1 MHETLMQCFE
11 WYLPD
16 DGSTWNRLAGQAPAL
31 AAAGITKAWLPPA
44 SKGAGG
50 ITDPGYGVYDLYD
63 LGEFPAKGAV
73 RTKYGTREEYLAAIR
88 AMQAAGIEVLA
99 DVVLN
104 HRMGGDERER
114 ARVRVVDSHDQRR
127 HASEP
132 FDIEAYTRF
141 TFPARAGAY
150 SDFTWDRHDFTG
162 TSRKIG
168 GERQV
173 LLFDG
178 KQWNPNVS
186 DERGN
191 FDYVLGIDVDFSS
204 PRVREELTRWGEWFV
219 ETTGVDGFRLD
230 AVKHID
236 SSFFAP
242 WLARMG
248 TVGHHPHFAVGEYW
262 GYDAPTLRRYLAD
275 VDHSMTVFDVP
286 LHLRFRD
293 ASEQGD
299 RFDMRTLFAG
309 TLSACEPD
317 SAVAFVDNHDT
328 QPDQSL
334 ESWVQPW
341 FKPHAYAFI
350 LLRDLPY
357 PCVFHGDW
365 YGIPHSD
372 YAPRPWLP
380 TLTWI
385 RAHLLGDRLTDY
397 RIDDPH
403 ALCWQV
409 HGGHP
414 IVVAMGDG
422 PRFTQSIH
430 DPALAGRRFVDVL
443 GTAEPVQVD
452 GDGTGLFT
460 CPESTAAVFLD
471 ERDAANLPA

>member
-16 DGSTWNRLAGQAPAL
+16 DGSTWNRLAGQASAL
-31 AAAGITKAWLPPA
+31 AGAGITKAWLPPA

-63 LGEFPAKGAV
+63 LGEFPSKGAV

-114 ARVRVVDSHDQRR
+114 ARVRAVDPHDQHRNV
-127 HASEP
+127 SDP
-132 FDIEAYTRF
+132 FDIETYTRF

-150 SDFTWDRHDFTG
+150 SDFIWDRHDFTG

-204 PRVREELTRWGEWFV
+204 PRVREELTRWGQWFV

-236 SSFFAP
+236 STFFAP
-242 WLARMG
+242 WLAHMR
-248 TVGHHPHFAVGEYW
+248 TVGHHPRFAVGEYW
-262 GYDAPTLRRYLAD
+262 GYDAPTLQRYLAD

-293 ASEQGD
+293 ASEQGGPV
-299 RFDMRTLFAG
+299 RHAHPAGRHPLGMRAG
-309 TLSACEPD
+309 QRGRLRRQPRHPARPEPRIMGT
-317 SAVAFVDNHDT
+317 AVVQAARLRLHPAARPSLPMRVPWRLVRHPPQRLRAPAMAAD
-328 QPDQSL
+328 PDL
-334 ESWVQPW
+334 
-341 FKPHAYAFI
+341 
-350 LLRDLPY
+350 D
-357 PCVFHGDW
+357 
-365 YGIPHSD
+365 
-372 YAPRPWLP
+372 PRPPAGRLP
-380 TLTWI
+380 HRLP
-385 RAHLLGDRLTDY
+385 DRRPARPVLAGA
-397 RIDDPH
+397 RRPPH
-403 ALCWQV
+403 R
-409 HGGHP
+409 GGH
-414 IVVAMGDG
+414 GQ
-422 PRFTQSIH
+422 RL
-430 DPALAGRRFVDVL
+430 ALH
-443 GTAEPVQVD
+443 PSH
-452 GDGTGLFT
+452 
-460 CPESTAAVFLD
+460 P
-471 ERDAANLPA
+471 